1 MNRLI
6 DGTIF
11 SVSLGTFAFSTYATA
26 NISGILYALAAFLT
40 AISAGGIAA
49 VRIYHIFQHIR
60 SGTPTDDPERPMP
73 PAEHIDRPLVDNIA
87 HNPKGDPKDEQH
99 KTRLQNV

>member
-26 NISGILYALAAFLT
+26 NITGVLYALAAFLT
-40 AISAGGIAA
+40 AVSAGGIAA

-73 PAEHIDRPLVDNIA
+73 PMEHIDRPLIVTA
-87 HNPKGDPKDEQH
+87 HNLKGDPKDEH
-99 KTRLQNV
+99 ETRLQNV